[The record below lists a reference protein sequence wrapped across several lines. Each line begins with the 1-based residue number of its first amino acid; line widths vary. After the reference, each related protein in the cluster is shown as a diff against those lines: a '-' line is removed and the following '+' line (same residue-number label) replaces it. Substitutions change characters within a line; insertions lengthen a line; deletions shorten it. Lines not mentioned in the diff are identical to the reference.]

1 MALPSRSSRAPK
13 GAVAMGKSAKA
24 MADDAVRK
32 LASSG

>member
-1 MALPSRSSRAPK
+1 
-13 GAVAMGKSAKA
+13 MGKSAKA